1 MNYYSEWSQD
11 SYMDILMKFK
21 ENGTFVDI
29 GANIGNWT
37 LANISKT
44 DKIVA
49 VEASLFTYSKLLDNI
64 ESYSNI

>member
-1 MNYYSEWSQD
+1 M
-11 SYMDILMKFK
+11 IF
-21 ENGTFVDI
+21 DI